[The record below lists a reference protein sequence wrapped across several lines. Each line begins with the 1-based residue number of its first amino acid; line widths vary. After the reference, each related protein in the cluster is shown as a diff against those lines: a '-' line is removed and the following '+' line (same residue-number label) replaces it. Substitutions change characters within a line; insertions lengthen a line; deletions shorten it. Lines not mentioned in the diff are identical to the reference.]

1 MPSTALAGPVSDLDP
16 FSDEFLTDPFPA
28 LGALREAGPAV
39 HLTRY
44 GVWAVAGYRE
54 VHAVLRDHERFSSAA
69 GVGLA
74 NLITEPYGWRKPSL
88 ILEVDPPVHTSH
100 RALVV
105 ATMNPRAMR
114 TFQEVFDAEA
124 AILADDLARRG
135 RFDAVSD
142 LAEIFPSVVFPR
154 ALGVEGDTREALLAY
169 GSLSFNA
176 IGPRN
181 RHLEAAL
188 RRGQGVPE
196 WIAAHCARGA
206 LRPGTIGSA
215 IYQAADAQGLS
226 AEAAALLVR
235 SLFSA
240 GVDTTVSALSFAIR
254 NFARFPD
261 QWQLVRDDP
270 SLARNAF
277 EETVRYESP
286 VIGFFRTT
294 TTEVSLGAARIPPQA
309 KVLVL
314 FAGAN
319 RDPQQWPDPDR
330 FDVRRRVA
338 GHLGYGAG
346 PHVCAGMTIARM
358 EGEALI
364 RALAER
370 VGSWQPDGQAV
381 PRLNNSL
388 RGLASLPVRVTQ

>member
-1 MPSTALAGPVSDLDP
+1 MKAGGPPAGSHLLQDPGPLATNNVTRTARG

-105 ATMNPRAMR
+105 AAMNPRAMR
-114 TFQEVFDAEA
+114 AFQEVFDAEA

-135 RFDAVSD
+135 RFDAVRD

-196 WIAAHCARGA
+196 WIAAHCARRAGS
-206 LRPGTIGSA
+206 PCGHQQGTMSITCLTEYPVYSTLCAIFGDRGSEA
-215 IYQAADAQGLS
+215 PPLS
-226 AEAAALLVR
+226 
-235 SLFSA
+235 
-240 GVDTTVSALSFAIR
+240 G
-254 NFARFPD
+254 
-261 QWQLVRDDP
+261 
-270 SLARNAF
+270 
-277 EETVRYESP
+277 
-286 VIGFFRTT
+286 
-294 TTEVSLGAARIPPQA
+294 
-309 KVLVL
+309 
-314 FAGAN
+314 
-319 RDPQQWPDPDR
+319 
-330 FDVRRRVA
+330 
-338 GHLGYGAG
+338 GY
-346 PHVCAGMTIARM
+346 
-358 EGEALI
+358 
-364 RALAER
+364 RA
-370 VGSWQPDGQAV
+370 
-381 PRLNNSL
+381 
-388 RGLASLPVRVTQ
+388 